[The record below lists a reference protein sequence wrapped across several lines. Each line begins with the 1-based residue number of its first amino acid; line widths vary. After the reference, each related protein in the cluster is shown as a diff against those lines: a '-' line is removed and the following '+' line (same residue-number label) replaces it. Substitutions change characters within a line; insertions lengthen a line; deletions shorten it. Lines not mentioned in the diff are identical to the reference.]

1 LRRRHKPPHN
11 EEREMHKGQVE
22 ATRRWRDNQN
32 KRGNR
37 AVTVQC
43 PVERIEELKALAR
56 AWREEAKRPHLPNTQ

>member
-1 LRRRHKPPHN
+1 
-11 EEREMHKGQVE
+11 MHKGQVE

-56 AWREEAKRPHLPNTQ
+56 AWREEAKKD

>member
-1 LRRRHKPPHN
+1 
-11 EEREMHKGQVE
+11 MHKGQVE

-37 AVTVQC
+37 AVTEQW

-56 AWREEAKRPHLPNTQ
+56 SWREEAKKSKNGGFHETFN